1 MSQSDATETDTIRL
15 QLEQDGAYGFR
26 IRFDDASIP
35 ALLADEPAPLGEGRG
50 PNPSA
55 MLLAAVANCLGA
67 SLLFALRK
75 FKNAPGPIRIEIEAV
90 KARNEAGR
98 WRIPKAQVRIQLADR
113 AADLEYFE
121 RTMAQFEQF
130 CIVTQSV
137 REGIE
142 VDVVVIDAAGD
153 RFIPGDGA

>member
-1 MSQSDATETDTIRL
+1 MSEQDTIRL
-15 QLEQDGAYGFR
+15 HLEQDTAYGFR
-26 IRFDDASIP
+26 IRFEDAAIP
-35 ALLADEPAPLGEGRG
+35 ELLSDEPAPLGEGRG

-55 MLLAAVANCLGA
+55 LLLASVANCLGA

-75 FKNAPGPIRIEIEAV
+75 FKNAPGPIRVEIGAD

-98 WRIPKAQVRIQLADR
+98 WRIPKARVRILLADR
-113 AADLEYFE
+113 AASFEHFE
-121 RTMAQFEQF
+121 RILGQFEQF

-142 VDVVVIDAAGD
+142 VDVSVVDA
-153 RFIPGDGA
+153 DGATFVPGGTAA

>member
-1 MSQSDATETDTIRL
+1 MSEQDMIRV

-35 ALLADEPAPLGEGRG
+35 TLLADEPAPLGEGRG

-55 MLLAAVANCLGA
+55 LLLASIANCLGA

-75 FKNAPGPIRIEIEAV
+75 FKNAPGPIRIEIEAD

-98 WRIPKAQVRIQLADR
+98 WRIPKAQVRIHLADR
-113 AADLEYFE
+113 ASAFEYFE

-142 VDVVVIDAAGD
+142 VEVVVVDADGA
-153 RFIPGDGA
+153 RFVPGDGG